1 MVGFYNPKRLKA
13 TYSATK
19 ARVFQS
25 GPAKD
30 RGKHPSIIENYGL
43 PPASPNALCAV
54 NPIHE

>member
-25 GPAKD
+25 GPAKEK
-30 RGKHPSIIENYGL
+30 R
-43 PPASPNALCAV
+43 
-54 NPIHE
+54 